1 MVLLHFKQGDDRQ
14 FLFEAPGAECV
25 DAIVRDVVAVN
36 NLQLR
41 ILHLVQECGQLLEYG
56 PIKSKEEQ
64 EQDEEEED
72 EGNSTGASS
81 SSSRKERG
89 PFYKKDPSGRRTG
102 EACDPNVGET
112 LKRTLSD
119 AETSVSKDQVLYKV
133 PLSSFFLKEMIQNI
147 KGAVMICYPQGLPR
161 HDPVQQQLTG
171 TFEGMETLNPA
182 TAQLWWAG
190 KELMRDKRLA
200 DYVGKND
207 KTKIIAKLQERGRG
221 APMREP
227 PVDAET
233 QKAMMSWYYKRQ
245 QEEKTL
251 KENTDDSYTNSEW
264 ANPQALKAHFHGTS
278 NIRFR

>member
-102 EACDPNVGET
+102 E
-112 LKRTLSD
+112 
-119 AETSVSKDQVLYKV
+119 ETSVSK
-133 PLSSFFLKEMIQNI
+133 
-147 KGAVMICYPQGLPR
+147 GLPR

-171 TFEGMETLNPA
+171 TFE
-182 TAQLWWAG
+182 G

-207 KTKIIAKLQERGRG
+207 KT
-221 APMREP
+221 
-227 PVDAET
+227 
-233 QKAMMSWYYKRQ
+233 
-245 QEEKTL
+245 KTL